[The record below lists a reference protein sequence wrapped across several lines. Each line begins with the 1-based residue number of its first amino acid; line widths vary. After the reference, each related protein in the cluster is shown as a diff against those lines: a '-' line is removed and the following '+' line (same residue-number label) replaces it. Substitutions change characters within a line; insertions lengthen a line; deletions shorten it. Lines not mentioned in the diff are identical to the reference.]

1 VQEEDLSGHD
11 GSAFVALQKAWL
23 RNYTDFSAENIQ
35 DILATKM
42 KMRLEYTREPQ
53 VLIVHTHATESY
65 NPTDAEV
72 YDKRYNWRSTD
83 NNNNVV
89 AVGAVLADTLRAQGI
104 GVIQDTTQHVY
115 PSYDGSYERSYQTVK
130 KYLDAYPSIKVVFD
144 VHRDAIERDGGVV
157 VKPTTRVDGKKA
169 AQLMIISN
177 CDDGSGTIPNGGK
190 PALCGGDCRPD

>member
-1 VQEEDLSGHD
+1 MSGHD